1 MNSFSYLKIIAVI
14 TVFVLLLLIFFL
26 LTVKTKNKIPNRLF
40 ATYLIINAID
50 VSGFFLAEKI
60 TSNYPNLEI
69 FRWTLCLLSIPLFYL
84 YVQAICYNDFRLKRK
99 YLLHFA
105 LFILFNLIL
114 IPRIYLGNDTA
125 KKYFFKHHFETG
137 EMMLFQSIIELQYLG
152 YIIAIFIIL
161 KKYKNIYLENYTNS
175 NASVYKWLFQMTTI
189 FVIAHYFDTLKN
201 LLRYTNYH
209 DFLIFINEVVGIIA
223 LAITCWF
230 ILKALNNPNLF
241 RSIDSKQHLVKYYGS
256 KNKNNSKTVALTDLE
271 NRQIMSQ
278 IESLKQ
284 HMIVAKPYLN
294 PSLTIQELANQINI
308 PVSELSVLINV
319 HLNQHFFD
327 FINQYRIEEAMEI
340 LKNHSK
346 KDFTILQTLD
356 KVGFNSKSS
365 FNTAF
370 KKHTSLT
377 PTEYRKSP
385 LL

>member
-14 TVFVLLLLIFFL
+14 TVFVLALLIFFL

-40 ATYLIINAID
+40 ASYLIINAID
-50 VSGFFLAEKI
+50 ISGFFLAEKI

-99 YLLHFA
+99 HLLHFA

-114 IPRIYLGNDTA
+114 IPRIYQGNDTA
-125 KKYFFKHHFETG
+125 KKYFFRHHFETG
-137 EMMLFQSIIELQYLG
+137 EMILFQSIIELQYLG
-152 YIIAIFIIL
+152 YIIAVFIIL
-161 KKYKNIYLENYTNS
+161 KKYKSIYLENYTNS
-175 NASVYKWLFQMTTI
+175 NASVYKWLFQMTTF

-209 DFLIFINEVVGIIA
+209 EFLIVINEFAGIIA

-230 ILKALNNPNLF
+230 ILKALNNPDLF
-241 RSIDSKQHLVKYYGS
+241 KSIDSKS
-256 KNKNNSKTVALTDLE
+256 KNKSKTVTLTDLE
-271 NRQIMSQ
+271 NHRIMSQ
-278 IESLKQ
+278 IELLKE
-284 HMIVAKPYLN
+284 HMNTAKPYLN
-294 PSLTIQELANQINI
+294 PSLTIQELANQINV

-327 FINQYRIEEAMEI
+327 FINQYRIGEAMEI
-340 LKNHSK
+340 LKNHPK

-370 KKHTSLT
+370 KKHTTLT
-377 PTEYRKSP
+377 PTEYRKSS